1 MHYTVQLYFT
11 CTIRTRAQSVR
22 RQQEKRT
29 SDESEMVTY
38 NHDTAVVIATF
49 VGALII
55 PTIKQTAKDID
66 NGLFILKI
74 VIKITPVETKVQT
87 SLRDHF
93 RSKVSLSE
101 CLQVRLT

>member
-55 PTIKQTAKDID
+55 PTIKQTAKDITHQT
-66 NGLFILKI
+66 NKLNKKNCTHIIQLQYIL
-74 VIKITPVETKVQT
+74 
-87 SLRDHF
+87 DH
-93 RSKVSLSE
+93 
-101 CLQVRLT
+101 

>member
-38 NHDTAVVIATF
+38 NHDTAVVRSKCVNHQAMILDSR
-49 VGALII
+49 VLLLII
-55 PTIKQTAKDID
+55 EVKINFSLGFDDTDYQTNK
-66 NGLFILKI
+66 L
-74 VIKITPVETKVQT
+74 
-87 SLRDHF
+87 
-93 RSKVSLSE
+93 
-101 CLQVRLT
+101 